1 MQCWIV
7 EFRDWALAEAQLPKR
22 AQSQGSEQDHYG
34 TDYLDRDRLKGEEI
48 AKGIPMHE
56 EWRQNFSILE
66 RVSHS
71 HVRNRFNSRFF
82 HIP

>member
-1 MQCWIV
+1 MYITRIIEICNMQSRAYELCDSGKMQRWIV

-48 AKGIPMHE
+48 AKG
-56 EWRQNFSILE
+56 
-66 RVSHS
+66 HS
-71 HVRNRFNSRFF
+71 DA
-82 HIP
+82 